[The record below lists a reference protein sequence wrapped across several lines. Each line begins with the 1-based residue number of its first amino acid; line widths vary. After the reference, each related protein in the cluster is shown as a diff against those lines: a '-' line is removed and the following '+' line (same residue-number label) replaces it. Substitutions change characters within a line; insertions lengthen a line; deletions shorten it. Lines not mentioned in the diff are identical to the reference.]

1 MINEI
6 FQNILNKLNMDTFPS
21 LSTELID
28 YKLNNNKIF
37 TIKSPIDQSFLA
49 TIKIT
54 DQDEYVQIISNRFR
68 SELKHCRN

>member
-28 YKLNNNKIF
+28 YKLNNNKIL

-54 DQDEYVQIISNRFR
+54 DQDEYVQIISK
-68 SELKHCRN
+68 LKTEQ